1 MKAEIRDAT
10 EEIGRG
16 VESRDVDGGREHTS
30 GISEMDAI
38 ARRVVLGLG
47 SLKP

>member
-1 MKAEIRDAT
+1 MGSKEAD
-10 EEIGRG
+10 EEKGR
-16 VESRDVDGGREHTS
+16 TS

-38 ARRVVLGLG
+38 AGRVVLGLG

>member
-1 MKAEIRDAT
+1 MRNAT
-10 EEIGRG
+10 EEIERG
-16 VESRDVDGGREHTS
+16 MRSKNTDKEKRHTS

-38 ARRVVLGLG
+38 VGRVVLGFG

>member
-1 MKAEIRDAT
+1 MRSKSAD
-10 EEIGRG
+10 EEKR
-16 VESRDVDGGREHTS
+16 HTS

-38 ARRVVLGLG
+38 AGREVLGLG

>member
-1 MKAEIRDAT
+1 MESEDAD
-10 EEIGRG
+10 EERGR
-16 VESRDVDGGREHTS
+16 TS

-38 ARRVVLGLG
+38 AGRVVLGLG

>member
-1 MKAEIRDAT
+1 MEIRAAT
-10 EEIGRG
+10 EEIRRG
-16 VESRDVDGGREHTS
+16 IASRDTGGEEKCTS

-38 ARRVVLGLG
+38 AGGGVLGLE